1 MKSPQVIKKERKH
14 FMKAHNSI
22 IISERD
28 YNDLVN
34 MLESLS
40 TADFKKASFLEE
52 EMLRADI
59 VESEKMPAEVVA
71 MNSNVRFLDMESGE
85 MLGVRV
91 TYPWDSNI
99 DEGKVSVLAPLG
111 SALLGLGVGQEISW
125 PLPNG
130 RTKNLRVMQVQKES
144 EIAVA
149 M

>member
-1 MKSPQVIKKERKH
+1 
-14 FMKAHNSI
+14 MKAHNSI

-40 TADFKKASFLEE
+40 TAEFKKASFLEE

-59 VESEKMPAEVVA
+59 VEPGKLPAEVVS
-71 MNSNVRFLDMESGE
+71 MNSTVRYVDMESGE
-85 MLGVRV
+85 MMGVRV
-91 TYPWDSNI
+91 SYPWDSNI
-99 DEGKVSVLAPLG
+99 DEGRVSVLAPLG

-130 RTKNLRVMQVQKES
+130 RTKNLRVVEVEKEG
-144 EIAVA
+144 EVA
-149 M
+149 RAL

>member
-1 MKSPQVIKKERKH
+1 
-14 FMKAHNSI
+14 MKAHNSI

-71 MNSNVRFLDMESGE
+71 MNSNVRFLDIESGE

-99 DEGKVSVLAPLG
+99 DEGRVSVLAPLG

-130 RTKNLRVMQVQKES
+130 RTKNLRVMQVQKEN
-144 EIAVA
+144 ERAVA

>member
-1 MKSPQVIKKERKH
+1 MKTN
-14 FMKAHNSI
+14 NSI

-40 TADFKKASFLEE
+40 TSDFRKASFLEE
-52 EMLRADI
+52 EMLRAEI
-59 VESEKMPAEVVA
+59 VESGNMPPEVVA
-71 MNSNVRFLDMESGE
+71 MNSNVRFVDMESGE
-85 MLGVRV
+85 VLGVQV

-111 SALLGLGVGQEISW
+111 SALLGLGVGQEIAW

-130 RTKNLRVMQVQKES
+130 RTKNLRVVRVEKETES
-144 EIAVA
+144 AVA

>member
-1 MKSPQVIKKERKH
+1 
-14 FMKAHNSI
+14 MKAHNSI

-40 TADFKKASFLEE
+40 TSEFKKASFLEE

-59 VESEKMPAEVVA
+59 VEPEKLPPEVVS
-71 MNSNVRFLDMESGE
+71 MNSNVRYVDMESGE
-85 MLGVRV
+85 MMGVRV

-99 DEGKVSVLAPLG
+99 DEGRVSVLAPLG

-130 RTKNLRVMQVQKES
+130 RTKNLRVVEVEREGEVAS
-144 EIAVA
+144 EVCGT
-149 M
+149 

>member
-1 MKSPQVIKKERKH
+1 MKTN
-14 FMKAHNSI
+14 NSI

-40 TADFKKASFLEE
+40 TSEFRKASFLEE
-52 EMLRADI
+52 EMLRAEI
-59 VESEKMPAEVVA
+59 VESGNLPPEVVG
-71 MNSNVRFLDMESGE
+71 MNSNVRFVDMESGE
-85 MLGVRV
+85 VLGVQV

-111 SALLGLGVGQEISW
+111 SALLGLGVGQEIAW

-130 RTKNLRVMQVQKES
+130 RTKNLRVVHVEKEKES
-144 EIAVA
+144 AVA

>member
-1 MKSPQVIKKERKH
+1 
-14 FMKAHNSI
+14 MKAHNSI

-40 TADFKKASFLEE
+40 TAEFKKASFLEE

-59 VESEKMPAEVVA
+59 VEAGNLPPEVVS
-71 MNSNVRFLDMESGE
+71 MNSTVRYVDMESGE

-99 DEGKVSVLAPLG
+99 DEGKISVLAPLG

-130 RTKNLRVMQVQKES
+130 RTKYLRVVEVEKEG
-144 EIAVA
+144 EVA
-149 M
+149 SAL

>member
-1 MKSPQVIKKERKH
+1 
-14 FMKAHNSI
+14 MKAHNSI

-40 TADFKKASFLEE
+40 TAEFKKASFLEE

-59 VESEKMPAEVVA
+59 VEPGNLPAEVVS
-71 MNSNVRFLDMESGE
+71 MNSTVRYVDMESGE

-99 DEGKVSVLAPLG
+99 DEGKISVLAPLG

-130 RTKNLRVMQVQKES
+130 RTKYLRVVEVEKEG
-144 EIAVA
+144 EVA
-149 M
+149 SAL

>member
-1 MKSPQVIKKERKH
+1 MKVN
-14 FMKAHNSI
+14 NSI

-28 YNDLVN
+28 YSSLVN

-40 TADFKKASFLEE
+40 SGDFRKASFLEE

-59 VESEKMPAEVVA
+59 VTSENMPDEVVA
-71 MNSNVRFLDMESGE
+71 MNSNVRFMDMESGE

-111 SALLGLGVGQEISW
+111 TALLGLGVGQEISW

-130 RTKNLRVMQVQKES
+130 RTKYLRVVEVEKEG
-144 EIAVA
+144 EVA
-149 M
+149 SAL

>member
-1 MKSPQVIKKERKH
+1 MKVN
-14 FMKAHNSI
+14 NSI

-28 YNDLVN
+28 YSSLVN

-40 TADFKKASFLEE
+40 SGDFRKASFLEE

-59 VESEKMPAEVVA
+59 VTSENMPDEVVA
-71 MNSNVRFLDMESGE
+71 MNSNVRFMDMESGE

-111 SALLGLGVGQEISW
+111 TALLGLGVGQEISW

-130 RTKNLRVMQVQKES
+130 RTKNLRVIEVER
-144 EIAVA
+144 EGEVA
-149 M
+149 SAL

>member
-1 MKSPQVIKKERKH
+1 
-14 FMKAHNSI
+14 MKAHNSI

-40 TADFKKASFLEE
+40 TDEFKKASFLEE

-59 VESEKMPAEVVA
+59 VEAGNLPPEVVS
-71 MNSNVRFLDMESGE
+71 MNSTVRYVDMESGE

-99 DEGKVSVLAPLG
+99 DEGKISVLAPLG

-130 RTKNLRVMQVQKES
+130 RTKYLRVVEVEKEG
-144 EIAVA
+144 EVA
-149 M
+149 SAL

>member
-1 MKSPQVIKKERKH
+1 
-14 FMKAHNSI
+14 MKAHNSI

-40 TADFKKASFLEE
+40 TDEFKKASFLEE

-59 VESEKMPAEVVA
+59 VESESMPDEVVS
-71 MNSNVRFLDMESGE
+71 MNSKVRFMDMESGE

-91 TYPWDSNI
+91 TYPWDSNV
-99 DEGKVSVLAPLG
+99 DEGKISVLAPLG

-130 RTKNLRVMQVQKES
+130 RTKNLRVVEVAKEG
-144 EIAVA
+144 EVA
-149 M
+149 AAM

>member
-1 MKSPQVIKKERKH
+1 
-14 FMKAHNSI
+14 MKAHNSI

-40 TADFKKASFLEE
+40 TAEFKKASFLEE

-59 VESEKMPAEVVA
+59 VEAGNLPPEVVS
-71 MNSNVRFLDMESGE
+71 MNSTVRYVDMESGE

-130 RTKNLRVMQVQKES
+130 RTKYLRVVEVEKEG
-144 EIAVA
+144 EVA
-149 M
+149 SAM